1 MNKKGA
7 QDELMYPLIEIKTVP
22 IEIEMK
28 VTHAKMEYSKGTAEL
43 EISRGDGGNLSIKS
57 RPIRLNIDTFEARN
71 SVSPTAMRSVEQY
84 AQQGQQASYEA
95 TATYAQQGQL
105 LLDAKIGQ
113 ELVTQFAADA
123 QNRNLKTNVGLE
135 FLPKVGPEITWD
147 PGEMQIRYEMD
158 KLNFD
163 WRVNQPQF
171 EFTPGD
177 IELSVKQ
184 QPDVIIKYVG
194 GPLYV
199 PPSADPDYQPV
210 DVEA

>member
-1 MNKKGA
+1 MNR
-7 QDELMYPLIEIKTVP
+7 LIEITSVP

-28 VTHAKMEYSKGTAEL
+28 VSHAKLEYSRGTADL
-43 EISRGDGGNLSIKS
+43 EISRGDGGLSIKS
-57 RPIRLNIDTFEARN
+57 RPIKLNIDTFEACN
-71 SVSPTAMRSVEQY
+71 SVVPTAVRSIEQY
-84 AQQGQQASYEA
+84 SQQGQQASYTA
-95 TATYAQQGQL
+95 TATYAQHGQM

-113 ELVTQFAADA
+113 DMITQFAAESTMK
-123 QNRNLKTNVGLE
+123 NYHPNSGIK
-135 FLPKVGPEITWD
+135 FLPSVGPEITWD
-147 PGEMQIRYEMD
+147 PGEMHIRYEMD

-163 WRVNQPQF
+163 WRVNHPQF

-177 IELSVKQ
+177 IELSVTQ

-199 PPSADPDYQPV
+199 PPSADPNYQPV